1 MEGRKEGR
9 KAAAFTSFAIN
20 HVRPTDRPT
29 DRPKERESERT
40 KEVRQKSTQAA
51 SHTGKEEPG
60 KAEFPKDQRDLEPPV
75 LSPKILYYVQVYL
88 RARKSS

>member
-20 HVRPTDRPT
+20 HVRPT